1 MVNREMKDSGVEWV
15 GKIPEEWD
23 IQRLKN
29 ILIERKENNKPQKTD
44 NILSLMKD
52 RGVIPY
58 SEKGDV
64 GNKSK
69 TDLTQYKLAYPGD
82 IVLNS
87 MNVIIGSV
95 GLSKYFGAVSPV
107 YYMLRPR
114 NSEYFVEYYNYIF
127 QTKVFQKSLIGY
139 GNGIMEHRMRIPM
152 NNLNNVL
159 LPIPP
164 GREQQKIAAFLD
176 DKVAHIDNIIEETK
190 KSIENLKAYKQSLIT
205 DTVTKGLNPNV
216 EMKDSGIEWIGK
228 IPKYWKVEK
237 TKYSYKFNK
246 GLSITKADLIDEGIP
261 VINYG
266 EIHSKYGVKFNPEK
280 HIVKKVNPDYKRYN
294 NALLKYGD
302 VIFADT
308 SEDIEGSGNFTTF
321 LGETNCFAGYHT
333 VVLKPIKRNNYIFMT
348 YLFDSLTYRRQ
359 VRNMVQGIK
368 VFSIT
373 QSILKNTYVWLP
385 PIKEQNE
392 IAIYLENKIPTLD
405 KMISEKEKIIEEL
418 KDYKKSL
425 IYEYV
430 TGKKEV
436 K

>member
-1 MVNREMKDSGVEWV
+1 MMNRVMKDSGVEWV
-15 GKIPEEWD
+15 GQIPEEWK
-23 IQRLKN
+23 IYKIAQVFKQHKLKN
-29 ILIERKENNKPQKTD
+29 EGLIEQNL
-44 NILSLMKD
+44 LSLS
-52 RGVIPY
+52 Y
-58 SEKGDV
+58 
-64 GNKSK
+64 GNVVRR
-69 TDLTQYKLAYPGD
+69 DLNSNEGLLPKNFEGYNIIEEND
-82 IVLNS
+82 IVLRMTDLQND
-87 MNVIIGSV
+87 
-95 GLSKYFGAVSPV
+95 
-107 YYMLRPR
+107 
-114 NSEYFVEYYNYIF
+114 
-127 QTKVFQKSLIGY
+127 QKSLRVGLNKERGIITSAYITIRSSSAVNSRYGY
-139 GNGIMEHRMRIPM
+139 YYLHAFDLSKGFYGMGAGVRQGVNFNELKKLDFIYPSLG
-152 NNLNNVL
+152 
-159 LPIPP
+159 
-164 GREQQKIAAFLD
+164 EQQKIATFLD
-176 DKVAHIDNIIEETK
+176 EKVSHIDNIIEDTK
-190 KSIENLKAYKQSLIT
+190 KSIENLKVYKQSLIT
-205 DTVTKGLNPNV
+205 ETVTKGLDPNI

>member
-1 MVNREMKDSGVEWV
+1 MANREMKDSEIEWV
-15 GKIPEEWD
+15 GEIPNDWDVKLAKRIFKREKREIFNQEIVTAFRDGEVTQRRKRRSEGFTIATKEIGYQGVKKGDLVIHSMDAFAGAIGVSDSDGKSTPVYLVCSPKID
-23 IQRLKN
+23 
-29 ILIERKENNKPQKTD
+29 TD
-44 NILSLMKD
+44 NQYYAYLL
-52 RGVIPY
+52 RAY
-58 SEKGDV
+58 SNVGYIESMAKGIRER
-64 GNKSK
+64 S
-69 TDLTQYKLAYPGD
+69 TDFRFSTFSITPLIYP
-82 IVLNS
+82 
-87 MNVIIGSV
+87 
-95 GLSKYFGAVSPV
+95 
-107 YYMLRPR
+107 
-114 NSEYFVEYYNYIF
+114 
-127 QTKVFQKSLIGY
+127 SLI
-139 GNGIMEHRMRIPM
+139 
-152 NNLNNVL
+152 
-159 LPIPP
+159 
-164 GREQQKIAAFLD
+164 EQQKIAAFLD
-176 DKVAHIDNIIEETK
+176 EKVAHIDNIIEDTK

-205 DTVTKGLNPNV
+205 ETVTKGLDPNV

>member
-1 MVNREMKDSGVEWV
+1 
-15 GKIPEEWD
+15 
-23 IQRLKN
+23 
-29 ILIERKENNKPQKTD
+29 
-44 NILSLMKD
+44 
-52 RGVIPY
+52 
-58 SEKGDV
+58 
-64 GNKSK
+64 
-69 TDLTQYKLAYPGD
+69 
-82 IVLNS
+82 
-87 MNVIIGSV
+87 
-95 GLSKYFGAVSPV
+95 
-107 YYMLRPR
+107 
-114 NSEYFVEYYNYIF
+114 
-127 QTKVFQKSLIGY
+127 
-139 GNGIMEHRMRIPM
+139 
-152 NNLNNVL
+152 
-159 LPIPP
+159 
-164 GREQQKIAAFLD
+164 
-176 DKVAHIDNIIEETK
+176 
-190 KSIENLKAYKQSLIT
+190 
-205 DTVTKGLNPNV
+205 
-216 EMKDSGIEWIGK
+216 
-228 IPKYWKVEK
+228 WKVEK

-308 SEDIEGSGNFTTF
+308 SEDIECSGNFTTF

-392 IAIYLENKIPTLD
+392 I
-405 KMISEKEKIIEEL
+405 
-418 KDYKKSL
+418 
-425 IYEYV
+425 
-430 TGKKEV
+430 
-436 K
+436 